1 MSSMF
6 ENITLKGDKTI
17 WIIVFA
23 LSIFSIMVVYSAAG
37 WADLTS
43 HIVKLIIGLIAMYI
57 VHLVPFK
64 YFAKLGQIGYF
75 TSLGLLLMVLVIG
88 VSVNDAARWLTVAGL
103 QFQPSDIAKLMVILF
118 MARQISINR
127 DNLEG
132 MKEFV

>member
-43 HIVKLIIGLIAMYI
+43 HIIKLIIGFFYNHA
-57 VHLVPFK
+57 
-64 YFAKLGQIGYF
+64 
-75 TSLGLLLMVLVIG
+75 
-88 VSVNDAARWLTVAGL
+88 
-103 QFQPSDIAKLMVILF
+103 
-118 MARQISINR
+118 
-127 DNLEG
+127 
-132 MKEFV
+132 